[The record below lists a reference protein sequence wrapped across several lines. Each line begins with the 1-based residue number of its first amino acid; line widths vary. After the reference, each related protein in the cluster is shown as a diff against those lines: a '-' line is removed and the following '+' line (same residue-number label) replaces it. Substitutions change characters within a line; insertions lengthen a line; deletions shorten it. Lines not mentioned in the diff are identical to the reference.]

1 LGPPSSVAEA
11 YLVNNIAPSRRGG
24 WWLAALHGL
33 FRLFNNGR
41 VVRYTPANG
50 LPDDFIE
57 TVIEDRSGRIWAG
70 SRNRGFC
77 QIREQPSENGQVIER
92 CYSTADGLPENDVRA
107 IFQSLDNT
115 FWIGTSGGLS
125 EFHPERMKH
134 PFHNYTGSNGLSD
147 QHILK

>member
-1 LGPPSSVAEA
+1 
-11 YLVNNIAPSRRGG
+11 
-24 WWLAALHGL
+24 
-33 FRLFNNGR
+33 
-41 VVRYTPANG
+41 
-50 LPDDFIE
+50 
-57 TVIEDRSGRIWAG
+57 VIEDRSGRIWAG

-147 QHILK
+147 QHILKLAQDSDGNLWMGTMFSGVMKMPREGFVTYRDRDGFRTANYRSILESLAGEL